1 MNKQQLITHIAG
13 ETGLPFSQVRLVMDH
28 LLQAA
33 TQTLQQGDNLSL
45 RSFGSLRPLR
55 QQDRPGR
62 NPRTGEPALIPARTT
77 VKFSPGV
84 LLLKSLNE
92 HGDNY

>member
-1 MNKQQLITHIAG
+1 MNKQQLITHISD
-13 ETGLPFSQVRLVMDH
+13 ETGLPLHQVHLVMDH

-33 TQTLQQGDNLSL
+33 TQTLQQGDSLSL
-45 RSFGSLRPLR
+45 RGFGSLRPLR

-62 NPRTGEPALIPARTT
+62 NPRTGEPALIPARIT

-84 LLLKSLNE
+84 LLLKSLN
-92 HGDNY
+92 GDTP